1 MDLPGARI
9 VVTGASRGIGAQ
21 LATKLAA
28 KGAHVVLVARSHDA
42 IAERAKELGGEAFP
56 ADLGEATT
64 IEPLVRAIE
73 ADGPI
78 DVLVNNAGVDLT
90 GAFVEL
96 DPTRIREL
104 IAINLV
110 APMMLCREVLP
121 AMRGRRRGHIMN
133 VSSLAGTNALP
144 GLAPYSASKAGLSHF
159 TAALRAE
166 CKGTGITTTLAE
178 IGPVESDMMQSLHGH
193 PPTERALG
201 RLRMLRLAVELDM
214 DHVVSALVDGI
225 ERERRHVRLPKRNAL
240 FPILTEAP
248 RRITELLLTGVAA
261 QDRHSQ
267 NHHSENTSEVPR

>member
-1 MDLPGARI
+1 MELAGARI

-21 LATKLAA
+21 LATELAKKDA
-28 KGAHVVLVARSHDA
+28 RVVLVARSRDA
-42 IAERAKELGGEAFP
+42 IAAQAEELGGESYP
-56 ADLGEATT
+56 ADLGDAST

-73 ADGPI
+73 ARGPI

-90 GAFVEL
+90 GAFVDLE
-96 DPTRIREL
+96 PERIREL
-104 IAINLV
+104 IAVNLI
-110 APMMLCREVLP
+110 APMLLCRQVLP
-121 AMRGRRRGHIMN
+121 AMRRRGRGHIVN

-159 TAALRAE
+159 TAGLRAE
-166 CKGTGITTTLAE
+166 CKGSGITTTLAE

-201 RLRMLRLAVELDM
+201 RLRMLRLATELDM

-225 ERERRHVRLPKRNAL
+225 ERGRRHVRLPKRNAV

-248 RRITELLLTGVAA
+248 RRITELLLTGVRAEEKLA
-261 QDRHSQ
+261 EDKP
-267 NHHSENTSEVPR
+267 EVPR